1 MSARKT
7 TKPKA
12 PFADTAK
19 PKRTKKAQGASAAS
33 RERKREAYE
42 RLIASDDFREFMFE
56 TIYTLCAF
64 EHDLRDTTE
73 FERGIRAAGSFIRR
87 SLLVADDAPKFF
99 ADLDKRYYAGVR
111 RGIVEAQKKGNDKG
125 GDPR

>member
-7 TKPKA
+7 AKPKA

-19 PKRTKKAQGASAAS
+19 PERKKKAQGASAAS

-64 EHDLRDTTE
+64 EHDLRNTTE
-73 FERGIRAAGSFIRR
+73 FERGIRSAGSFIRR
-87 SLLVADDAPKFF
+87 VLLVADGAPQFF

-111 RGIVEAQKKGNDKG
+111 RGIIEAQNKEQ
-125 GDPR
+125 GDQNA

>member
-7 TKPKA
+7 ARAKA
-12 PFADTAK
+12 PFADTGK
-19 PKRTKKAQGASAAS
+19 PKKRPKGASAMALAA
-33 RERKREAYE
+33 RREAYE

-73 FERGIRAAGSFIRR
+73 FERGIRSAGSFIRR
-87 SLLVADDAPKFF
+87 SLLVADGAPEFF

-111 RGIVEAQKKGNDKG
+111 RGIVEAQKKDKEQ
-125 GDPR
+125 GDQNA